1 MRCYGYDETGRE
13 VIEAEAAVIRDV
25 VKRVLDGESMRSTV
39 ADLRAREIM
48 TSAGRPWTQQSLS
61 RLLRNPRLAG
71 LRTYL
76 GEVVGKGQWAPIID
90 EATHKRLLELLDA
103 PERKQPHA
111 TNQRKYL
118 LSGGFLVC
126 GFPLPDE
133 DGNGTHRCGKP
144 LYTQPSNSGKRGY
157 VCRAGSPSYGC
168 GRIRIAA
175 ESLEEEVAA
184 RALARLASPKVR
196 ARLERAVG
204 SAMNSE
210 ETMQEVLQAIEDR
223 LAEAG
228 QAYAKREI
236 SLVTLTAIEAEA
248 KREQKAVRERIAQAQ
263 RLQALPATTPE
274 GLAEW
279 WVDAPLERRREL
291 LALVL
296 DRIIVKPA
304 SRAGQVQLDVDRLE
318 FVWK

>member
-1 MRCYGYDETGRE
+1 VRCYGYDETGRE
-13 VIEAEAAVIRDV
+13 IIEAEAAVIRDV
-25 VKRVLDGESMRSTV
+25 VKRILDGESMRSTV

-71 LRTYL
+71 LRTYKS
-76 GEVVGKGQWAPIID
+76 EVVGKGPWDPIID
-90 EATHKRLLELLDA
+90 MPTHRKLLKLLDA
-103 PERKQPHA
+103 PERKQPYA
-111 TNQRKYL
+111 TNVRKYL

-126 GFPLPDE
+126 GFPLEDE
-133 DGNGTHRCGKP
+133 DGAGAHQCGKP

-184 RALARLASPKVR
+184 RGLARLASPKVR

-204 SAMNSE
+204 SVLNGA
-210 ETMQEVLQAIEDR
+210 ETMENVLQAIEDR

-228 QAYAKREI
+228 QAYARREI
-236 SLVTLTAIEAEA
+236 SLVTLTSIEAEA
-248 KREQKAVRERIAQAQ
+248 KREQKQVRERIAQAQ

-296 DRIIVKPA
+296 DRIVVKPA
-304 SRAGQVQLDVDRLE
+304 TRAGATQLDVDRLE

>member
-13 VIEAEAAVIRDV
+13 IIDAEATVIRDV
-25 VKRVLDGESMRSTV
+25 VKRVLDGDSMRSVV
-39 ADLRAREIM
+39 ADLRARGVT

-71 LRTYL
+71 LRTYH
-76 GEVVGKGQWAPIID
+76 GEVVGPGQWAPIID
-90 EATHKRLLELLDA
+90 RATHKRLLELLDA

-111 TNQRKYL
+111 TNVRKYL

-126 GFPLPDE
+126 GYPLPDE
-133 DGNGTHRCGKP
+133 SGTGTHIDGKP

-196 ARLERAVG
+196 ARLERAIG
-204 SAMNSE
+204 SAKDGG
-210 ETMQEVLQAIEDR
+210 ETMQRVLQAIEDR

-228 QAYAKREI
+228 QAYARREI
-236 SLVTLTAIEAEA
+236 SLVTLTAIESEA
-248 KREQKAVRERIAQAQ
+248 KREQKQVRERLAQAA

-304 SRAGQVQLDVDRLE
+304 TRAGAAQLDTDRLE

>member
-13 VIEAEAAVIRDV
+13 VIEPEAAVIRDV

-71 LRTYL
+71 LRTYH

-90 EATHKRLLELLDA
+90 EATHKRLLDLLDA

-126 GFPLPDE
+126 GFPLEDE
-133 DGNGTHRCGKP
+133 GNGTHRCGKP

-204 SAMNSE
+204 SVMKGE

-223 LAEAG
+223 LVEAG

-248 KREQKAVRERIAQAQ
+248 KREQKAVREWIAQAQ
-263 RLQALPATTPE
+263 RLRAVPAMTPE

-279 WVDAPLERRREL
+279 WVDALLERRREL

-304 SRAGQVQLDVDRLE
+304 TRAGQVQLDVDRLE

>member
-1 MRCYGYDETGRE
+1 MRCYGYDETGRQ
-13 VIEAEAAVIRDV
+13 IIDAEATVIREV
-25 VKRVLDGESMRSTV
+25 VKRVLDGDSMRSVV

-71 LRTYL
+71 LRTYK
-76 GEVVGKGQWAPIID
+76 GEVVGKAPWEPIID
-90 EATHKRLLELLDA
+90 RDTFSRLLALLDA
-103 PERKQPHA
+103 PERKQPGA
-111 TNQRKYL
+111 TNVRKYL

-133 DGNGTHRCGKP
+133 VGDGTHACGKP

-184 RALARLASPKVR
+184 RALARLGSPKVR

-204 SAMNSE
+204 SASVTDE
-210 ETMQEVLQAIEDR
+210 HIAGILAAIDQR

-248 KREQKAVRERIAQAQ
+248 KREQASLREMLAQAA
-263 RLQALPATTPE
+263 RLQSLPATTPE

-296 DRIIVKPA
+296 NRIVVKPA
-304 SRAGQVQLDVDRLE
+304 TRAGVVHLDVDRLE

>member
-13 VIEAEAAVIRDV
+13 VITAEAAVIREV
-25 VKRVLDGESMRSTV
+25 VQRVLTGESMRSTV
-39 ADLRAREIM
+39 ADLRARGVT

-71 LRTYL
+71 LKTYL
-76 GEVVGKGQWAPIID
+76 GDIVGPGQWPAII
-90 EATHKRLLELLDA
+90 EEETHRKLIDLLDD
-103 PERKQPHA
+103 PSRKQPYS
-111 TNQRKYL
+111 TNVRKYL
-118 LSGGFLVC
+118 LSGGFLIC
-126 GFPLPDE
+126 GYPLPDE
-133 DGNGTHRCGKP
+133 NGPGTHIDGKP

-157 VCRAGSPSYGC
+157 VCRSGSPSYGC

-175 ESLEEEVAA
+175 DSLEEEVAA

-196 ARLERAVG
+196 ARLEAAVG
-204 SAMNSE
+204 SVVDGSE
-210 ETMQEVLQAIEDR
+210 QIAGVLEAIDQR

-236 SLVTLTAIEAEA
+236 SLVTLKAIEKQASN
-248 KREQKAVRERIAQAQ
+248 ERRDLKEKVAQAA

-274 GLAEW
+274 ALAEW
-279 WVDAPLERRREL
+279 WVDAPLERRREM

-296 DRIIVKPA
+296 DRIIVTPA
-304 SRAGQVQLDVDRLE
+304 RRAGVVDADRLE

>member
-13 VIEAEAAVIRDV
+13 VIEAEAVVIRDV
-25 VKRVLDGESMRSTV
+25 VRRTLAEESLRSIV
-39 ADLRAREIM
+39 ADLRRREIV

-71 LRTYL
+71 LRTYH
-76 GEVVGKGQWAPIID
+76 GEVVGKGQWDAIID
-90 EATHKRLLELLDA
+90 KATHKKLLALLDA
-103 PERKQPHA
+103 PERKQPFA
-111 TNQRKYL
+111 TNVRKYL
-118 LSGGFLVC
+118 LSGGFLMC
-126 GFPLPDE
+126 GYPLEGEGDE
-133 DGNGTHRCGKP
+133 AHLCGKW

-157 VCRAGSPSYGC
+157 VCRSGSPSYGC

-175 ESLEEEVAA
+175 ASLEEEVAA

-196 ARLERAVG
+196 ARLTAALAKAPLAGEDVEQALAAIDERLV
-204 SAMNSE
+204 
-210 ETMQEVLQAIEDR
+210 
-223 LAEAG
+223 EAG
-228 QAYAKREI
+228 QEYARRQI
-236 SLVTLTAIEAEA
+236 SLVTLKAIEDEA
-248 KREQKAVRERIAQAQ
+248 KQERRSLQEAQAQ
-263 RLQALPATTPE
+263 ATRLRSLPATTPE

-296 DRIIVKPA
+296 DRIVVRPA
-304 SRAGQVQLDVDRLE
+304 TRPGVTHLDADRLE

>member
-13 VIEAEAAVIRDV
+13 IIDAEASVIRDV

-71 LRTYL
+71 LKTYL
-76 GEVVGKGQWAPIID
+76 GEVVGKGEWPPIID
-90 EATHKRLLELLDA
+90 EATHGRLLELLDA

-111 TNQRKYL
+111 TNVRKYL

-126 GFPLPDE
+126 GYPLPDE
-133 DGNGTHRCGKP
+133 NGPGTHIDGKP

-204 SAMNSE
+204 SAMNGAAP
-210 ETMQEVLQAIEDR
+210 MQAVLQAIEDR

-248 KREQKAVRERIAQAQ
+248 KREQKQLRERLAQAE

-304 SRAGQVQLDVDRLE
+304 TRAGATQLDVDRLE

>member
-1 MRCYGYDETGRE
+1 MIRE
-13 VIEAEAAVIRDV
+13 V
-25 VKRVLDGESMRSTV
+25 VKRVLSGESMRSTV
-39 ADLRAREIM
+39 ADLRTREIT
-48 TSAGRPWTQQSLS
+48 TSAARPWTQQSLS

-71 LRTYL
+71 LKTYL
-76 GEVVGKGQWAPIID
+76 GDVVGKGNWPPIID
-90 EATHKRLLELLDA
+90 EDTHRKLLELLDA
-103 PERKQPHA
+103 PERKQPFA
-111 TNQRKYL
+111 TNVRKYL

-126 GFPLPDE
+126 GYPLPDE
-133 DGNGTHRCGKP
+133 SGAGTHIDGKP

-157 VCRAGSPSYGC
+157 VCRSGSPSYGC

-204 SAMNSE
+204 SAINGE
-210 ETMQEVLQAIEDR
+210 ETMTEVLGAIEDR
-223 LAEAG
+223 LEEAG

-236 SLVTLTAIEAEA
+236 SLVTLKAIEIEA
-248 KREQKAVRERIAQAQ
+248 HREQKQVRERLAQAA
-263 RLQALPATTPE
+263 RLQSLPATTPE
-274 GLAEW
+274 ALAEW

-304 SRAGQVQLDVDRLE
+304 TRAGVVHLDVDRLE